1 MHFLAKKI
9 IMKDKIFAGN
19 SLLSAL
25 NGVDGARIGRH
36 KVVFR
41 QQEADVY
48 GEKRGT
54 ADGDYGGRHT

>member
-1 MHFLAKKI
+1 
-9 IMKDKIFAGN
+9 MKDKIFAGN